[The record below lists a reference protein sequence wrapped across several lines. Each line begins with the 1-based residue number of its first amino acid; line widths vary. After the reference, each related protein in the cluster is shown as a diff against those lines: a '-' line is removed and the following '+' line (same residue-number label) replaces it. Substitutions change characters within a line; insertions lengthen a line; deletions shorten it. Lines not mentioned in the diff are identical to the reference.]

1 MAIWNVACLSHY
13 CHHCRS
19 TPPTASLCSHPL
31 FLSRNVQQVP
41 MNVNRCIFFLHG
53 GIQWHIFALYVL
65 SYQMPF
71 YLVAPLL
78 PTVTRQQHA
87 MEYWWESS
95 TSTAV
100 LLFSCVTG
108 NRTRGNNLKLHHGRF
123 RLGSR
128 KNFFSEKVI
137 RH

>member
-1 MAIWNVACLSHY
+1 
-13 CHHCRS
+13 
-19 TPPTASLCSHPL
+19 
-31 FLSRNVQQVP
+31 

-87 MEYWWESS
+87 MEYWQEGSIS
-95 TSTAV
+95 NAIPTSTYDFVGQYIKTGSITFEAAF
-100 LLFSCVTG
+100 LL
-108 NRTRGNNLKLHHGRF
+108 
-123 RLGSR
+123 
-128 KNFFSEKVI
+128 
-137 RH
+137 